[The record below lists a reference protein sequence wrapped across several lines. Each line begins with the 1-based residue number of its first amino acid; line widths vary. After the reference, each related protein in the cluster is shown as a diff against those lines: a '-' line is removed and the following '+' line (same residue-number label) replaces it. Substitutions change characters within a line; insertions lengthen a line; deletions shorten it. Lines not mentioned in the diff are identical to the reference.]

1 MKRAVIG
8 EDGRIASLH
17 DTDEHALAELAH
29 LRAEH
34 RKKMGKCTCGVDDVD
49 DVARVGDF
57 VGKAVNP
64 LVGEDPASNGGT

>member
-17 DTDEHALAELAH
+17 DTDEHALAELAY

-34 RKKMGKCTCGVDDVD
+34 RKNKGKCTCGVDDVED
-49 DVARVGDF
+49 TARVGDF

-64 LVGEDPASNGGT
+64 LVGEDPKSGS